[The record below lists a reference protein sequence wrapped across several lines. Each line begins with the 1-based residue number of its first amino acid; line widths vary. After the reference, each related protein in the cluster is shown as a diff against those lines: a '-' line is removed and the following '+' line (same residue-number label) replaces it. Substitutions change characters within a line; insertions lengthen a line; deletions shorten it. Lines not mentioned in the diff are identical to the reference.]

1 MKKLLITALTV
12 MMFHACATKTVVC
25 ADDAK
30 AQLYVDSHN
39 NMSAVYLD
47 KTPYYLFIEAG
58 TGKYIY
64 RAVPYWRIGY
74 LEKIHGIEI
83 ELK

>member
-25 ADDAK
+25 TDGAK

-64 RAVPYWRIGY
+64 RLSHTGASVTWRRFT
-74 LEKIHGIEI
+74 ESKSN
-83 ELK
+83 